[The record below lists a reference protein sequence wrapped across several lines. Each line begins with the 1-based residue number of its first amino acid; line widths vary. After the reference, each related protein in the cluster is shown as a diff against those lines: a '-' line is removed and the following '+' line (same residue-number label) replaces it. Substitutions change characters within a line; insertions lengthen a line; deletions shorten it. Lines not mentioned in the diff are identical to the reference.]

1 MTISMGSLIA
11 QDVNPFFEVWKT
23 PFQVPPFEQIKNEH
37 FMPAYEEG
45 MKLQVAEVEA
55 IVNNNEKP
63 TFENTIA
70 AFEKSGK
77 LFTKVNNVFNALNGA
92 NTNEAIQ
99 EIAQKTAPM
108 ISKHF
113 DEIYLNEKLFTRVKN
128 IYQEKDKLNLTT
140 EQKVV
145 LENYY
150 KDFVRGGANLN
161 EEDKEK
167 FKKIN
172 EELEKQEQQI
182 NQTVNDIQNILK
194 IMREKQNKG
203 AERVYI
209 YLIPKELP
217 IYQQHISMVE
227 KSTGLKTELFAVND
241 SKKYDPQN
249 KAQKAKPGKPA
260 IYLE

>member
-1 MTISMGSLIA
+1 MKIIISLFLLTMLCAFTMQS
-11 QDVNPFFEVWKT
+11 DKNKMNNPFFKEWKT
-23 PFQVPPFEQIKNEH
+23 PFGTPPFNEIKNEH

-113 DEIYLNEKLFTRVKN
+113 DEIYLNEKLFTRVKS

-172 EELEKQEQQI
+172 EELSLLGVKFAE
-182 NQTVNDIQNILK
+182 NILK
-194 IMREKQNKG
+194 ETNAVGLVIDNKEDLAG
-203 AERVYI
+203 
-209 YLIPKELP
+209 LP
-217 IYQQHISMVE
+217 
-227 KSTGLKTELFAVND
+227 
-241 SKKYDPQN
+241 
-249 KAQKAKPGKPA
+249 
-260 IYLE
+260 

>member
-1 MTISMGSLIA
+1 CPHITEELWEKIGNKQFISL
-11 QDVNPFFEVWKT
+11 
-23 PFQVPPFEQIKNEH
+23 
-37 FMPAYEEG
+37 
-45 MKLQVAEVEA
+45 
-55 IVNNNEKP
+55 
-63 TFENTIA
+63 A
-70 AFEKSGK
+70 AWP
-77 LFTKVNNVFNALNGA
+77 
-92 NTNEAIQ
+92 IC
-99 EIAQKTAPM
+99 
-108 ISKHF
+108 
-113 DEIYLNEKLFTRVKN
+113 DE
-128 IYQEKDKLNLTT
+128 
-140 EQKVV
+140 
-145 LENYY
+145 
-150 KDFVRGGANLN
+150 
-161 EEDKEK
+161 
-167 FKKIN
+167 KKIN